1 MKAPIKKLVQR
12 LCLRGFCTPQGVP
25 LCKGGWT
32 TLDTDQ
38 IITRFNSINR
48 GIQNY
53 YRFVDNF
60 AKKLVGFNIY

>member
-1 MKAPIKKLVQR
+1 MPTRIFVLHKEYHYA
-12 LCLRGFCTPQGVP
+12 
-25 LCKGGWT
+25 KGGWT